1 MKKLN
6 IITNERIY
14 NDQYS
19 FYSEN
24 VDCKSIVEGLK
35 EKFDTKL
42 FARNTIF
49 KKNNKLKFDSIFLSN
64 NIFIYLFRI
73 FLSLKNKKD
82 SIYLIISITPYTFC
96 AYLILFFFSKNIFLY
111 LRINI

>member
-6 IITNERIY
+6 IIMNERIY
-14 NDQYS
+14 NDQFS

-49 KKNNKLKFDSIFLSN
+49 KKNNKLKFDSIF
-64 NIFIYLFRI
+64 
-73 FLSLKNKKD
+73 
-82 SIYLIISITPYTFC
+82 
-96 AYLILFFFSKNIFLY
+96 
-111 LRINI
+111 